1 MSVTGREREIV
12 SALASKI
19 RMLSFEQIRREWWP
33 GSDAAPSESADRNAR
48 RRLSELVE
56 AGLLTRE
63 RVAAKPLLSL
73 DAPAFRWKPDA
84 GGGPNVGSEP
94 GEAAPEFS
102 SLSWQLQKRWTE
114 PEREVSAYLATRRAA
129 SIFGGWANGRIKNP
143 GQATHDFHVGAV
155 YLKLLRTA
163 PTLAAGWI
171 GEEMLSPTRQ
181 GQKLP
186 DAILYDR
193 EGRPRLVVEF
203 GGAYPAERVQ
213 SFHED
218 CAARQLPY
226 ELW

>member
-1 MSVTGREREIV
+1 MSVTERERVII

-33 GSDAAPSESADRNAR
+33 DSDAADRNAR

-63 RVAAKPLLSL
+63 RVAAKPLLEM
-73 DAPAFRWKPDA
+73 AEPVFRWKPDD
-84 GGGPNVGSEP
+84 
-94 GEAAPEFS
+94 AAPDYS

-114 PEREVSAYLATRRAA
+114 PEREVTAYLASRKAA

-143 GQATHDFHVGAV
+143 AQATHDFHVGAV

-171 GEEMLSPTRQ
+171 GEEILSPTRQ

-218 CAARQLPY
+218 CEARKIPY

>member
-33 GSDAAPSESADRNAR
+33 DSDAADRNAR

-63 RVAAKPLLSL
+63 RVAAKPLL
-73 DAPAFRWKPDA
+73 DITEPVFRWKP
-84 GGGPNVGSEP
+84 NVGDGPSEP
-94 GEAAPEFS
+94 APDFA
-102 SLSWQLQKRWTE
+102 SLAWQLQKRWTE
-114 PEREVSAYLATRRAA
+114 PEREVTAYLASRRAA

-155 YLKLLRTA
+155 YLKLIRTA

-171 GEEMLSPTRQ
+171 GEEILSPTRQ

-218 CAARQLPY
+218 CEARALPY